1 MFFILKTTFHELG
14 TWTIITGMLLLWAT
28 STEVLFPIRDQ
39 VRKGLSPMM
48 NARVGSMR
56 VCGSLKLT
64 ATQVASP
71 ITAEYLGENPLSI
84 SAVITTRGMV

>member
-1 MFFILKTTFHELG
+1 MKVYYSADSARKV
-14 TWTIITGMLLLWAT
+14 IT
-28 STEVLFPIRDQ
+28 SDRIKP
-39 VRKGLSPMM
+39 PMM

-64 ATQVASP
+64 TSQVASL

-84 SAVITTRGMV
+84 SIVITTRGIV